1 MTLCRIDLDVARMD
15 SPISS
20 ASSQTTVGP
29 QMDLNSTF
37 ADEETS
43 SIMLASNNDTTSLI
57 ILTSTE
63 SGYGGGQPSVSNI
76 SLTSMIGDEGGKI
89 T

>member
-43 SIMLASNNDTTSLI
+43 SIMLASNNDTTSVI

-63 SGYGGGQPSVSNI
+63 SSSVSNI

-89 T
+89 N

>member
-1 MTLCRIDLDVARMD
+1 MILCRIDLDVARMD

-37 ADEETS
+37 ADEAS
-43 SIMLASNNDTTSLI
+43 SIMLASNNDTTSVI

-63 SGYGGGQPSVSNI
+63 SSYGGGQPSVSNI

>member
-15 SPISS
+15 SSISS
-20 ASSQTTVGP
+20 ASSQTAVGP
-29 QMDLNSTF
+29 QMDLNSTY
-37 ADEETS
+37 ADE
-43 SIMLASNNDTTSLI
+43 SIMLASNNDTTSVI

-63 SGYGGGQPSVSNI
+63 SSYGGGQPSVSNI